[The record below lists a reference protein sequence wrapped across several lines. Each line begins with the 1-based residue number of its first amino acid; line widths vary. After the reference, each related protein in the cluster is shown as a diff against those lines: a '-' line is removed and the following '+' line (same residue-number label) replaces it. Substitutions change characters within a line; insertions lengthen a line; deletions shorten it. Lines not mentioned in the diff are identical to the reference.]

1 MKKAKK
7 FLSLVLVA
15 LMCLSTVL
23 FNVNATETEEAL
35 APTGQCGDNVYWTLD
50 KTAGEIIISGEGDM
64 WNYNSTTS
72 PFGSKDI
79 KSIIIEEGIT
89 SIGNYAFEYSL
100 NLSSIKIPDSVTSI
114 GADAFH
120 NATNL
125 MDIYIS
131 NISSWCSIKFT
142 NIFSNPLCIAENLYL
157 NENLVEDIIVPNE
170 VEQINDFA
178 FLNYCKLKSINIPA
192 SVTNIGSNAF
202 WNCKNLEE
210 IIIPDNVTSIGDNAF
225 FSCSNLKKAI
235 IGKSVISIGDYA
247 FAACT
252 SLEEIIIPDNVTS
265 IGHNA
270 FFSCSNFKKAII
282 GKSVTSIGDYAF
294 AECTCLTIY
303 GYNPSTAKSYAE
315 ANDIPFKA
323 INIITDEPSTPD
335 TPSDPTDNCS
345 CNCHAGGVKTFFFKL
360 INFFQK
366 LFGKNKVCACG
377 IKH

>member
-1 MKKAKK
+1 M
-7 FLSLVLVA
+7 
-15 LMCLSTVL
+15 
-23 FNVNATETEEAL
+23 
-35 APTGQCGDNVYWTLD
+35 
-50 KTAGEIIISGEGDM
+50 
-64 WNYNSTTS
+64 
-72 PFGSKDI
+72 
-79 KSIIIEEGIT
+79 
-89 SIGNYAFEYSL
+89 
-100 NLSSIKIPDSVTSI
+100 
-114 GADAFH
+114 
-120 NATNL
+120 
-125 MDIYIS
+125 
-131 NISSWCSIKFT
+131 
-142 NIFSNPLCIAENLYL
+142 CIAENLYL

-225 FSCSNLKKAI
+225 FSCSNL
-235 IGKSVISIGDYA
+235 
-247 FAACT
+247 
-252 SLEEIIIPDNVTS
+252 
-265 IGHNA
+265 
-270 FFSCSNFKKAII
+270 KKAII